1 MPKLVREVLD
11 GYKDVISNNTFP
23 SWRGYGALISGFVFS
38 QPSLSDMVRD
48 FAWSPSVSTLQ
59 RASAGFNSKKFMKRL
74 RTKILKYLLKFI
86 KDGTLSDL
94 CMSIDDTPIE
104 KFSENL
110 TGFGNWATS
119 SKNVF
124 SGHKVLVVTLV
135 NKKEGFAIPLFYSVL
150 KKQEEYG
157 YENYTT
163 IILNALNTLAKE
175 GFPKLEIVM
184 DSGFGASNLLN
195 ELSVKCY
202 TYLVEAKSNRQIKMS
217 PNPKEKYRKPKQIF
231 KAGKRSK
238 AKYGNGKLKYINE
251 KLIYLKGVKRIQKCI
266 AVYNHPCEPVA
277 FAYYITNN
285 LNLSAEN
292 MWFLSRDRWR
302 IEQLFRDL
310 KQNLS
315 WGSLPCCTEGAFEMS
330 ICIPFAIIASLRIN
344 AEKWNHENTLSN
356 QIGNMLRKIREEN
369 FQTAIS
375 FIMNTPKHPKVIL
388 LKNRRHI
395 NRLTKKPR
403 NLSDEDNLLLFL
415 SKNPSVKNPVNSSAE
430 DYFVKNNVAA

>member
-23 SWRGYGALISGFVFS
+23 SWLGYGALISGFVFS
-38 QPSLSDMVRD
+38 QPSLSDIVRD

-59 RASAGFNSKKFMKRL
+59 RASASFNSKKFMKRL
-74 RTKILKYLLKFI
+74 RAKILKYLLTLL
-86 KDGTLSDL
+86 KDATLTDF
-94 CMSIDDTPIE
+94 CITIDDTSIE

-110 TGFGNWATS
+110 TGSGNWATS
-119 SKNVF
+119 SKNIF

-135 NKKEGFAIPLFYSVL
+135 NKKEGFAIPLFYSIL
-150 KKQEEYG
+150 KKQEENG

-163 IILNALNTLAKE
+163 VILNAINTLAKE

-195 ELSVKCY
+195 ELSLKCY
-202 TYLVEAKSNRQIKMS
+202 TYLVEAKSNRLMKMS
-217 PNPKEKYRKPKQIF
+217 PNPNEKYKKPKQIF
-231 KAGKRSK
+231 KTGKRSK
-238 AKYGNGKLKYINE
+238 SKYRNGKLKYINE
-251 KLIYLKGVKRIQKCI
+251 KLIYLKGVKKIQKVI
-266 AVYNHPCEPVA
+266 AVYNHPCAPDA

-285 LNLSAEN
+285 LNLSSEN

-315 WGSLPCCTEGAFEMS
+315 WGNLPCRTEGAFEMS
-330 ICIPFAIIASLRIN
+330 ICIPFAIIASLRID

-369 FQTAIS
+369 FQTSIG
-375 FIMNTPKHPKVIL
+375 FIMNKPQHPKVIL

-395 NRLTKKPR
+395 NRLTKKP
-403 NLSDEDNLLLFL
+403 
-415 SKNPSVKNPVNSSAE
+415 KNSTENDDLIHFKAQNSNIKNPVNSSAE
-430 DYFVKNNVAA
+430 DNLVRNDVAA